1 MLAKVDGVLNAVEV
15 ETDLTAN
22 VLFHGP
28 GAGSMP
34 TTSAVVA
41 DIVNIARN
49 VAGNVAYPDPVKLSE
64 KITVQSINNLI
75 SRYYF
80 RLEAKDQPGVL
91 AEIASILGENQ
102 ISIESFIQKNV
113 NDSIGTAELVIMTH
127 QAKEEAFQKALAEIE
142 GLAVVINLGNMIR
155 VEG

>member
-1 MLAKVDGVLNAVEV
+1 M
-15 ETDLTAN
+15 
-22 VLFHGP
+22 
-28 GAGSMP
+28 
-34 TTSAVVA
+34 
-41 DIVNIARN
+41 
-49 VAGNVAYPDPVKLSE
+49 
-64 KITVQSINNLI
+64 I

-80 RLEAKDQPGVL
+80 RLEARDQPGVL

-113 NDSIGTAELVIMTH
+113 NDSKGTAELVIMTH